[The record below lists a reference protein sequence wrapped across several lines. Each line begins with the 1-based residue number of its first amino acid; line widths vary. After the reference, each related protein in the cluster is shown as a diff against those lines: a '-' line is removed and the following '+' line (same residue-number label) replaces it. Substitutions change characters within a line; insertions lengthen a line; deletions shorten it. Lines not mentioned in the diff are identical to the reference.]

1 MGQIEDL
8 KLFTTIVELGSI
20 SRAAEAMNIA
30 KSAVSRRLNLLEER
44 YGVHLIERTPGH
56 WEITSMGS
64 ELYNRAQR
72 VVGDVD
78 ELESDFT
85 ESTQSLAGPLTV
97 SMPREFGLSY
107 LAPALLEFKRRYPEI
122 RFMVDFDDHMVDLA
136 RDSYDLALRITPDPG
151 TKKIAKKIGSTGHAI
166 FAAPSYLAR
175 RGTPKKLQDLQTH
188 DLLQFGSARRS
199 KWLFIDSSGR
209 EHSVEFQ
216 AFLNSNSGVFLSHA
230 LLQGMGLARLPDF
243 MCAPAVQAGGL
254 VPVLT
259 EYRTP
264 EFGIYLLYAQGRR
277 LNRRMRLFAEEME
290 AACRSYRSKPDAG

>member
-20 SRAAEAMNIA
+20 SRAAEALNIA

-44 YGVHLIERTPGH
+44 YGVRLIDRSPGH
-56 WEITSMGS
+56 WEITSMGT
-64 ELYNRAQR
+64 ELYQRAQR

-97 SMPREFGLSY
+97 SMPREFGLSH
-107 LAPALLEFKRRYPEI
+107 LVPALMEFKRRYPEI
-122 RFMVDFDDHMVDLA
+122 RLMVDFDDHMVDLA

-151 TKKIAKKIGSTGHAI
+151 TNTISKKIGSTGHMV
-166 FAAPSYLAR
+166 FGAPSYLAK
-175 RGTPKKLQDLQTH
+175 RGTPKSLQDLQDH

-199 KWLFIDSSGR
+199 SWSFLDVNGK

-216 AFLNSNSGVFLSHA
+216 AFLNSNSGVFLSQA
-230 LLQGMGLARLPDF
+230 VLEGMGLARLPDF
-243 MCAPAVQAGGL
+243 MCASAVQSGDL
-254 VPVLT
+254 VPVLA
-259 EYRTP
+259 EYLTP
-264 EFGIYLLYAQGRR
+264 EFGIYLLYDQGRR
-277 LNRRMRLFAEEME
+277 FNRRMRLFAEEME
-290 AACRSYRSKPDAG
+290 VACWSYDSKPEAR